1 MSRARPV
8 PSRRAFT
15 PRADLRGNVEGVAR
29 ASNKIADSVA
39 SFLPGN
45 IPRGAAKAGILTVGG
60 LVAFSLLQKI
70 FSTFLFLGVIG
81 AAALLWTK
89 LNSGQGS
96 SGGSGSSDG
105 DDPLSNA
112 RRIMDKYK

>member
-1 MSRARPV
+1 M
-8 PSRRAFT
+8 
-15 PRADLRGNVEGVAR
+15 
-29 ASNKIADSVA
+29 
-39 SFLPGN
+39 
-45 IPRGAAKAGILTVGG
+45 
-60 LVAFSLLQKI
+60 QI

>member
-1 MSRARPV
+1 MIFALWPAYAVLWGYIYALSHEGC
-8 PSRRAFT
+8 AF
-15 PRADLRGNVEGVAR
+15 VV
-29 ASNKIADSVA
+29 
-39 SFLPGN
+39 
-45 IPRGAAKAGILTVGG
+45 
-60 LVAFSLLQKI
+60 QI

-96 SGGSGSSDG
+96 SGGSDSSDG